1 MKATSRAPEKQAGF
15 SLTEMLVSL
24 AVLSMI
30 LVVTFGAVEGMR
42 RTWKVTSS
50 RAEQFREA
58 RTAFEAITRNLSQAT
73 LNTYLDYFYKE
84 TGLNFPA
91 SNGSSAPSAYVRQSE
106 LHFRSG
112 AARDLVS
119 PNETRGK
126 YPGHAVF
133 FQASL
138 GQSRLF
144 RGLPALLNARG
155 YYIQFL
161 DDAGVRPDF
170 LPKGVTHLHYRYRLM
185 EYRPPA
191 ERVGG
196 GIAGNA
202 VYTVANHWQRE
213 GIGLCSRVIADNVI
227 MMLVVPQVPPA
238 TVAGDGRRPWW
249 IAPEYR
255 YDSRDCDNLT
265 PAIDPV
271 VVDSSGAV
279 NQGTR
284 HLLPPQLRFTLVALD
299 EESADRWCEMTGSAA
314 VDLQREAGADFVN
327 PDLYEQDLKRLTQY
341 LASRRLNHRV
351 FTEVI
356 TLRNARWDNQSF
368 KAP

>member
-1 MKATSRAPEKQAGF
+1 MKKPFHDPVELTGF
-15 SLTEMLVSL
+15 SLAEMLVSL
-24 AVLSMI
+24 AVLSII
-30 LVVTFGAVEGMR
+30 LVVTFGAVEGMQR
-42 RTWKVTSS
+42 SWKVTSS
-50 RAEQFREA
+50 HVEQFREA
-58 RTAFEAITRNLSQAT
+58 RTAFEIVTRNLGQAT

-84 TGLNFPA
+84 TGSNIPAPNGLN
-91 SNGSSAPSAYVRQSE
+91 APSAYVRQSE
-106 LHFRSG
+106 LHFRCG
-112 AARDLVS
+112 EACELVS
-119 PNETRGK
+119 PGMTRGK
-126 YPGHAVF
+126 HPGHAVF

-155 YYIQFL
+155 YYVQFL
-161 DDAGVRPDF
+161 DDADARPDF
-170 LPKGVTHLHYRYRLM
+170 LPTGVTQLHYRYRLM

-191 ERVGG
+191 ERVGD

-202 VYTVANHWQRE
+202 VYSVAGHWQRE
-213 GIGLCSRVIADNVI
+213 GIGACSRAIADNVI
-227 MMLVVPQVPPA
+227 MMLVIPQVPPA
-238 TVAGDGRRPWW
+238 MVADDGRRPWW
-249 IAPEYR
+249 IAPAYR

-271 VVDSSGAV
+271 VVDASGAV

-299 EESADRWCEMTGSAA
+299 EDSADRWSEMTGNVA
-314 VDLQREAGADFVN
+314 VDLQQEAGADFVN
-327 PDLYEQDLKRLTQY
+327 PDFYEQDLKRLTQY
-341 LASRRLNHRV
+341 LASRRLNYRV